1 MVGEEGV
8 EAAGRFDQLREAVV
22 GLGDRLDARL
32 GPVPVG
38 VVVVVGQGEQEEVEE
53 VLLGQLRRAAG
64 RVAVA
69 AAGDRGRLAGHL
81 AAGVEVAVEELG
93 RPPGVVAELE
103 PGRVD
108 GASQQAVE
116 RDLVAVAATVDQ
128 ERRAGGAGA
137 GVVEA
142 LEERLD
148 LRAEVGQVH
157 VVDEVVER
165 PEDAEGAGRLERG
178 AVLDVAPLEPVVPVH
193 AADPVAVGADP
204 GDHLRAGDRGHRGE
218 AGDAV
223 GDRRRRARAARRR
236 SARAPRRS
244 RAAACRCA
252 ASRRR

>member
-1 MVGEEGV
+1 MRGEEVV
-8 EAAGRFDQLREAVV
+8 EPARRLDHLGEAVV
-22 GLGDRLDARL
+22 GLGDRLDTRL
-32 GPVPVG
+32 RPVAVG
-38 VVVVVGQGEQEEVEE
+38 VVVVVRQREQQEVEE
-53 VLLGQLRRAAG
+53 VLLDQLRRAAG

-81 AAGVEVAVEELG
+81 AAGVEVAVEELA
-93 RPPGVVAELE
+93 RAPGVVAELE
-103 PGRVD
+103 PGRLD
-108 GASQQAVE
+108 RAPHQSLQ

-142 LEERLD
+142 LEQRLD

-165 PEDAEGAGRLERG
+165 PEDAEGPGRVERG

-193 AADPVAVGADP
+193 AADPVALGGDS
-204 GDHLRAGDRGHRGE
+204 GDHLRAGDRRHRGE

-223 GDRRRRARAARRR
+223 LDQHAALDQRREGRRPLLGDR
-236 SARAPRRS
+236 PL
-244 RAAACRCA
+244 AACRCA